1 MRILLMACA
10 VAAVCVSGCS
20 RGAPDTADKAEAATS
35 SGKAKAIELNE
46 MDFKAQTAQ
55 GVALVDFWAPWCPPC
70 RTQGPIVDRVAG
82 EIGGKAKVAK
92 LNVDDARETAQAFK
106 VSGIPTLVLMKDGKE
121 VKRFTGVTQADVLV
135 TAVNE
140 LL

>member
-1 MRILLMACA
+1 MAI
-10 VAAVCVSGCS
+10 VEVK
-20 RGAPDTADKAEAATS
+20 TATFEAEVLQAD
-35 SGKAKAIELNE
+35 LP
-46 MDFKAQTAQ
+46 
-55 GVALVDFWAPWCPPC
+55 VLVDFWAPWCPPC

-135 TAVNE
+135 KAIKE